1 MKGKLELRGMKFH
14 AFHGCLDFEREKG
27 GEYLVDFEAEL
38 EVDKAALSDSLED
51 TIDYSAIYSLISKEM
66 EQPSNLI
73 ENLAARIFKSL
84 EAAFPSLE
92 HFSISLS
99 KLKPPVGGELD
110 RAVIHLSK

>member
-73 ENLAARIFKSL
+73 ENLAARIFRSL

-92 HFSISLS
+92 QFSISLS